1 MVGRLVE
8 QQQVGLG
15 EQQRGKRHAHAPTAG
30 ERVERAVL
38 RLFVEAEAGENARGP
53 RRRAMGVDGVE
64 PLVDLGDAMG
74 VARVLRF
81 LEQGRSLGRRREHG
95 LERRCLPS
103 RRFLR
108 DIADA
113 HA

>member
-1 MVGRLVE
+1 M
-8 QQQVGLG
+8 
-15 EQQRGKRHAHAPTAG
+15 
-30 ERVERAVL
+30 L
-38 RLFVEAEAGENARGP
+38 RLLVEAEAGENARGP
-53 RRRAMGVDGVE
+53 CRRAMGVDGVE

-74 VARVLRF
+74 IARVLRF

-95 LERRCLPS
+95 LERRSLPS

-108 DIADA
+108 DIADT